1 MNRLRRLSITAR
13 ITIGSLIVATLF
25 GLVAVEVVRFGVA
38 AILHNATVTLLDN
51 DVAAPAAAL
60 GSNPDGP
67 FDLPGGGQ
75 ELAIVDA
82 SGSVLASTLPGS
94 LEEDISSLLKL
105 GDQATSVKV
114 GDDQYLVLV
123 REVVTPNGVMHVIAA
138 RNNETT
144 DLILDRLTG
153 ALAIGAV
160 LLVIGFGA
168 ASWLLT
174 RAALRPVSRMREQA
188 ERIADVQSTGLLTV
202 NPARDELAELAGT
215 LNDLIR
221 RLRASAE
228 RERQMVSDASHEL
241 RTPLAV
247 LRGQLELAE
256 LDAGDAN
263 ALLADIRSSRSTALR
278 LGQLANNLLEL
289 SRIEAGPA
297 SGRTDWR
304 TLTDELADA
313 IDRARLL
320 AASPEETTPPISI
333 DFDYNP
339 RKMPSGERLVGLSP
353 TDFGRILD
361 NLIGNAITAI
371 AAAAAEGA
379 PGTGTPGAGTP
390 GAGTGTS
397 TDTSVDAET
406 NSDTDA
412 GAGAGAG
419 SPDDLELRDATV
431 TAELTATD
439 AEVIL
444 TVRDSGPGMP
454 DAFIPVAL
462 DRFTRADGAR
472 TAHSGGGLGLA
483 IVGALAGSAGGS
495 VVLAN
500 APGGGLVVTVVLPL
514 VDSAPIPGKAD
525 QP

>member
-38 AILHNATVTLLDN
+38 SILHNATVTLLDN

-60 GSNPDGP
+60 GNNPSGP

-75 ELAIVDA
+75 ELAIVDS
-82 SGSVLASTLPGS
+82 SGTVLASTLPGS
-94 LEEDISSLLKL
+94 LENDISHLLTL
-105 GDQATSVKV
+105 GDDATSVTV
-114 GDDQYLVLV
+114 GGDQYLVLV
-123 REVVTPNGVMHVIAA
+123 RAVPTRNGVMHVVAA

-153 ALAIGAV
+153 ALAFGAV

-256 LDAGDAN
+256 LDAGDAD
-263 ALLADIRSSRSTALR
+263 ALLAAIRSSRSTALR

-289 SRIEAGPA
+289 SRIEAGPS
-297 SGRTDWR
+297 SGLTDWR

-320 AASPEETTPPISI
+320 AASPEEDTPPISI

-371 AAAAAEGA
+371 AAAAPAPTPAEPDANA
-379 PGTGTPGAGTP
+379 PDAPDA
-390 GAGTGTS
+390 
-397 TDTSVDAET
+397 DTVD
-406 NSDTDA
+406 SDADE
-412 GAGAGAG
+412 
-419 SPDDLELRDATV
+419 PELRDATV
-431 TAELTATD
+431 IADLTATD

-454 DAFIPVAL
+454 DEFIPVAL

-483 IVGALAGSAGGS
+483 IVGAIAGSAGGS
-495 VVLAN
+495 VILAN
-500 APGGGLVVTVVLPL
+500 AEGGGLVVTVVLPL
-514 VDSAPIPGKAD
+514 VSSAPTPGKAD
-525 QP
+525 PS